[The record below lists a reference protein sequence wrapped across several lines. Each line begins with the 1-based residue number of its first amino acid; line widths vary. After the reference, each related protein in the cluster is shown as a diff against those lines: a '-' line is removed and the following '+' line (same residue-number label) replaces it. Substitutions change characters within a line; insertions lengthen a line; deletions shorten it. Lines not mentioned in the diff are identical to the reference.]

1 MTAAD
6 ILAAHGGMSCGEV
19 EDWAD
24 DMCGDIN
31 AVTHHLARRG
41 YVSTPPDDDLFGMVF
56 NALEIAAVTGQ
67 SKRLVYP
74 VPEEWFA

>member
-1 MTAAD
+1 MND
-6 ILAAHGGMSCGEV
+6 DPHGGMSCAEN
-19 EDWAD
+19 EAWAD

-31 AVTHHLARRG
+31 AVTLHLARRG
-41 YVSTPPDDDLFGMVF
+41 YLTTPPDDDLLGQVF

-67 SKRLVYP
+67 TRRLVWS